1 MMVKIESLQNE
12 SVKHA
17 CKLAVSSA
25 ARKKENALFLEGLR
39 LCCDAAETGI
49 GIRQCFVTQQMLEH
63 EQEKLT
69 QLLSCAAQVLLISDA
84 VAQKLS
90 QTQTPQGVFCI
101 CEAPRMLQPL
111 TPGKVY
117 IALDHIQDPA
127 NLGAIIRTAEALG
140 VSGAVLCGCCDAG
153 NPKAQRAA
161 MGSLLRMGLIEVQDL
176 PAFLLEQKT
185 RSGFRLLA
193 TTPDADAPKLTELSL
208 AGGIIAVIGNEGNG
222 VSEEV
227 FSICERV
234 TIPMKGR
241 AESLNASMA
250 AAITM
255 WELVRAR

>member
-17 CKLAVSSA
+17 CKLAASSSFRRA
-25 ARKKENALFLEGLR
+25 ENAFFLEGLR

-49 GIRQCFVTQQMLEH
+49 PVKQCFVTQQALDKDGN
-63 EQEKLT
+63 KLSS
-69 QLLSCAAQVLLISDA
+69 LLSAAGQSFLISSA

-90 QTQTPQGVFCI
+90 QTRSPQGVFCV
-101 CEAPRMLQPL
+101 CETPRTQSTLQP
-111 TPGKVY
+111 GGVY
-117 IALDHIQDPA
+117 VALDHIQDPA

-140 VSGAVLCGCCDAG
+140 IDGAVLCACCDPG

-161 MGSLLRMGLIEVQDL
+161 MGSLLRLPLMDVEDL
-176 PAFLLEQKT
+176 PAFLSEQQ
-185 RSGFRLLA
+185 SQHGFRLLA
-193 TTPDADAPKLTELSL
+193 TTPDAGAQKLTTLELS
-208 AGGIIAVIGNEGNG
+208 GGIIAVIGNEGNG
-222 VSEEV
+222 VTQQV
-227 FSICERV
+227 LSICERV
-234 TIPMKGR
+234 TIPMGGR